1 MRFYRGILLA
11 MMSLAIAAGCART
24 ELAQPVTVPVAEP
37 YLLDSGDQ
45 LRIIV
50 FGQEELSGD
59 YIVDGGGFISM
70 PLIARVEA
78 RERTAEQ
85 LEAAISEE
93 LRAGEL
99 VVDPSVSVQVVQYR
113 PFFILGE
120 VNRPGQF
127 TYVANMSVL
136 TAVAIAGGFTYRA
149 DTDDLTITRRV
160 GDQIVEERVQRNTYV
175 KPGDVIFV
183 RERIL

>member
-1 MRFYRGILLA
+1 MQFFRGFLLS
-11 MMSLAIAAGCART
+11 MMSLAVVAGCART
-24 ELAQPVTVPVAEP
+24 ELAEPATVPQAQP
-37 YLLDSGDQ
+37 YVLDSGDQ
-45 LRIIV
+45 LRIVV
-50 FGQEELSGD
+50 FGQDDLSGD
-59 YIVDGGGFISM
+59 YIVDSGGFISM
-70 PLIARVEA
+70 PLVSRIEA
-78 RERTAEQ
+78 RNRTSQE
-85 LEAAISEE
+85 LETAIADK
-93 LRAGEL
+93 LRADEL
-99 VVDPSVSVQVVQYR
+99 VVDPSVSVQVVNYR

-149 DTDDLTITRRV
+149 DPDDLTITRRV

-175 KPGDVIFV
+175 LPGDVIYV